1 METSL
6 LVARIEDT
14 ADICEK
20 TQKPKFLGFL
30 SREQSVLAQKT
41 LAVKNV
47 RYSLFGGYDDAERV
61 VFGCFPDWA
70 EELDFPIT
78 AVTFSYR
85 RLDKLSHR
93 DFLGSLMG
101 LGITRESV
109 GDILIEDG
117 RAVVFL
123 FTDISDYVLKQIQKI
138 GRIGVKAEMGF
149 SLPLP
154 QRNKLMECS
163 STVASE
169 RLDCIVAAICN
180 ISRSEAALKISE
192 GLVTVNS
199 VVCEKV
205 TKSIESG
212 DILSVRGKGKFIIDA
227 VDDRTRKNRIV
238 LKYKKYI

>member
-1 METSL
+1 MDTSL

-14 ADICEK
+14 ADICNK
-20 TQKPKFLGFL
+20 TQKPKFLGFI

-47 RYSLFGGYDDAERV
+47 KLSLFGGYDDAERV
-61 VFGCFPDWA
+61 VLGCFPDWA

-93 DFLGSLMG
+93 NFLGSLMG

-123 FTDISDYVLKQIQKI
+123 LTDISDYVLKQIQKI
-138 GRIGVKAEMGF
+138 GRIGVKAEAGF

-154 QRNKLMECS
+154 QRDTLVECS

-180 ISRSEAALKISE
+180 ISRSDAALKIAE

-199 VVCEKV
+199 VVCERV

-227 VDDRTRKNRIV
+227 VDGRTRKNRIV
-238 LKYKKYI
+238 LKFKKYI